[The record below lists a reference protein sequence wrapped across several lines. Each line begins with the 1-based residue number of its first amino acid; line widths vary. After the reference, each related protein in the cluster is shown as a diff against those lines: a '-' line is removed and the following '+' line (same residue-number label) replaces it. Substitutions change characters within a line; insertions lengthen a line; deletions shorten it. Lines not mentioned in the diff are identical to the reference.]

1 MYLILLAENLILL
14 ILGCL
19 LLAFGSLNITMSEAP
34 ENIEEITQNYGKTYA
49 MKITPIS
56 DTPED
61 TAGEI
66 KLSTKNAHV
75 LMILSLIAG
84 IYLIFY
90 SLFEILICKFYV
102 V

>member
-1 MYLILLAENLILL
+1 MYLILLAKNLILL

-34 ENIEEITQNYGKTYA
+34 ENIEEITQNYGQTYA

-66 KLSTKNAHV
+66 SAP
-75 LMILSLIAG
+75 
-84 IYLIFY
+84 
-90 SLFEILICKFYV
+90 
-102 V
+102 